1 MSLQNGGTMPAKS
14 AGRGV
19 SAAGKKSLA
28 NWRQEID
35 ALDAELLRLLNRRAA
50 IACEIA
56 QVKVACGIAA
66 YDPGREAQVLERITA
81 QNAGPFEDE
90 SVRAIFHSIIHETRT
105 LGTRRMQET
114 PATKSK

>member
-1 MSLQNGGTMPAKS
+1 MDHPTVNGHKT
-14 AGRGV
+14 
-19 SAAGKKSLA
+19 LDD
-28 NWRQEID
+28 WRREID

-56 QVKVACGIAA
+56 QVKVTSGIPA
-66 YDPGREAQVLERITA
+66 YDPGREARVLERITA

-105 LGTRRMQET
+105 LGTRKMQEQR
-114 PATKSK
+114 ASL

>member
-1 MSLQNGGTMPAKS
+1 MGLQNGNGT
-14 AGRGV
+14 GQ
-19 SAAGKKSLA
+19 KSLA
-28 NWRQEID
+28 EWRQEID
-35 ALDAELLRLLNRRAA
+35 ALDTELLRLLNRRAA

-56 QVKVACGIAA
+56 QVKVVRGIAA

-105 LGTRRMQET
+105 LGTRRMQEG
-114 PATKSK
+114 ASNKSK

>member
-1 MSLQNGGTMPAKS
+1 MGLQNGNSSPAKT
-14 AGRGV
+14 AGHGV
-19 SAAGKKSLA
+19 SAAGQKSLA
-28 NWRQEID
+28 DWRQEID

-66 YDPGREAQVLERITA
+66 YDPAREAQVLERITA

-90 SVRAIFHSIIHETRT
+90 SVRAIFHSIVHETRC
-105 LGTRRMQET
+105 LGTKRMKEGV
-114 PATKSK
+114 

>member
-1 MSLQNGGTMPAKS
+1 MGFENG
-14 AGRGV
+14 AGMGR
-19 SAAGKKSLA
+19 KSLGE
-28 NWRQEID
+28 WRQEID

-56 QVKVACGIAA
+56 ALKVTSGMPA

-90 SVRAIFHSIIHETRT
+90 SVRAVFHSIIHETRC
-105 LGTRRMQET
+105 LGTKRMEGQKK
-114 PATKSK
+114 AVSS

>member
-1 MSLQNGGTMPAKS
+1 MRLQNGPSAPAKT
-14 AGRGV
+14 AGHGV
-19 SAAGKKSLA
+19 AAGEKPLA
-28 NWRQEID
+28 EWRQEID
-35 ALDAELLRLLNRRAA
+35 ALDIELLRLLNRRAA

-66 YDPGREAQVLERITA
+66 YDPAREAQVLKQITA

-105 LGTRRMQET
+105 LGTRRMLEAQ
-114 PATKSK
+114 ATKSK